1 MWEEIQ
7 DSPGEIYDMED
18 FYKQLEELRK
28 IMDECVKLE
37 EEQSWSHFTNMN
49 WKSFLKVSRTH

>member
-7 DSPGEIYDMED
+7 DSPGEIYEMED
-18 FYKQLEELRK
+18 FYKQLKELRE

-37 EEQSWSHFTNMN
+37 EEQS
-49 WKSFLKVSRTH
+49 

>member
-1 MWEEIQ
+1 VIMWEEIQ

-18 FYKQLEELRK
+18 FYKQLKELRE

-37 EEQSWSHFTNMN
+37 EEQS
-49 WKSFLKVSRTH
+49 

>member
-1 MWEEIQ
+1 MIMWEEIQ

-18 FYKQLEELRK
+18 FYKQLKELRE

-37 EEQSWSHFTNMN
+37 EEQS
-49 WKSFLKVSRTH
+49 